1 MHELFSLGSTS
12 LFNMDSVERE
22 KTGLRQKQPAK
33 DLFSASVQLSV
44 NVEEVL

>member
-1 MHELFSLGSTS
+1 MHERFSPASTS
-12 LFNMDSVERE
+12 LSNMDSVERE

-33 DLFSASVQLSV
+33 NLFSASVQLSV

>member
-1 MHELFSLGSTS
+1 MHELFSPASTS

-22 KTGLRQKQPAK
+22 KTGLGQNQPAK
-33 DLFSASVQLSV
+33 NLFSVFVQLSV